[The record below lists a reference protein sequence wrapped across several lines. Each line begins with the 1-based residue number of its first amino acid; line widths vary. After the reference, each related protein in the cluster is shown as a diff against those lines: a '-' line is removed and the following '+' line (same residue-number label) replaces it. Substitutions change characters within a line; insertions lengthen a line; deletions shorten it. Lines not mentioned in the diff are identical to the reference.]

1 MSALITW
8 EWGYL
13 LASMM
18 WGMALAL
25 CYDFI
30 RIFRRIVAHSGT
42 VWIFVEDIVF
52 WMCCGF
58 AVFHVTFLIN
68 DGIVR
73 SFSIVGFILGA
84 FIYRVATNDWLVEI
98 ITVLVNFILKP
109 LKILIKYSKII
120 FGKIGCGFKK
130 LHFKAKVT
138 INEKVRDKTGKAGKT
153 EKTKAF

>member
-13 LASMM
+13 LASVM
-18 WGMALAL
+18 WGMVLAL

-30 RIFRRIVAHSGT
+30 RIFRRIVVHRGIL
-42 VWIFVEDIVF
+42 WIFVEDIVF

-68 DGIVR
+68 DGVVR
-73 SFSIVGFILGA
+73 SFSIAGFVLGA
-84 FIYRVATNDWLVEI
+84 FIYRYATNDWLVES
-98 ITVLVNFILKP
+98 VSKMVNFVLKP
-109 LKILIKYSKII
+109 LKILIKYFKII
-120 FGKIGCGFKK
+120 FEKMCSGLQK
-130 LHFKAKVT
+130 LHRKVKVT
-138 INEKVRDKTGKAGKT
+138 INEKVRDKAGEAETT